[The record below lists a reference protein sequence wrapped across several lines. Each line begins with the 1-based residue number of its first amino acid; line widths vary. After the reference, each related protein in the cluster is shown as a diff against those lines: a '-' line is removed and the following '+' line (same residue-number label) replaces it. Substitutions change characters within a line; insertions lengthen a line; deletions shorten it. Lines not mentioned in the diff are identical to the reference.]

1 MAKRDPPPPE
11 PDDQTVAIREP
22 QTPTPPAPVAVVQW
36 LISGASEHDVLEA
49 LRARYPDADPQATMA
64 AVADHLAAEGQPNG
78 HALRGWALVC
88 YRELYRR
95 MLEVGDFDG
104 ARKVLKNI
112 TEIGL

>member
-1 MAKRDPPPPE
+1 MDNQNNITTQPPA
-11 PDDQTVAIREP
+11 TVA
-22 QTPTPPAPVAVVQW
+22 VLQW
-36 LISGASEHDVLEA
+36 LVTGASEYDVLEA
-49 LRARYPDADPQATMA
+49 LRAKYPTADPVATLSR
-64 AVADHLAAEGQPNG
+64 VRDHLADEGRPSTD
-78 HALRGWALVC
+78 ALRGWVLVS

>member
-1 MAKRDPPPPE
+1 MDK
-11 PDDQTVAIREP
+11 QTDITAP
-22 QTPTPPAPVAVVQW
+22 PPAPIAVLQW
-36 LISGASEHDVLEA
+36 LISGASEQDVLEA
-49 LRARYPDADPQATMA
+49 LRTKYPKADAKATLA
-64 AVADHLAAEGQPNG
+64 KVRDHLADEGRPSTD
-78 HALRGWALVC
+78 ALRGWVLVS